1 MMVTLCNGDG
11 EASRGNLT
19 ASSRGSVG
27 DASRQVERAGVLDGV
42 AAASRAA
49 STISGAFVKSA
60 SRTAGGGNSAIIVA
74 CAASNPMR
82 TSSEEQS
89 GDGTTRHSHTQK
101 EEGQV
106 RGRGVENREEK
117 KAPGCLF
124 SYKQLRDLIL
134 CRVDDCVRTGI
145 ESVGRYNL
153 SLVLVVRVDRPAETR
168 PFLSFPYVCP
178 EPVSVK

>member
-89 GDGTTRHSHTQK
+89 GDGTTHHSHTQK
-101 EEGQV
+101 EEEGQV
-106 RGRGVENREEK
+106 RGRG
-117 KAPGCLF
+117 
-124 SYKQLRDLIL
+124 
-134 CRVDDCVRTGI
+134 
-145 ESVGRYNL
+145 
-153 SLVLVVRVDRPAETR
+153 
-168 PFLSFPYVCP
+168 
-178 EPVSVK
+178 